1 MPPDL
6 LTATITRWIGFF
18 AMAALIGSLAVD
30 LLILRDDGAPHA
42 ERRRLQRLR
51 VASVIALILVSMAEV
66 FLRGRT
72 MTGTGLSGVLS
83 AVPSIL
89 GRTHFGHVWVIRFV
103 LLAAALCAACSLRR
117 ATRVVTLG
125 AAIGVAFTTAATGH
139 AGDWGDLSLSA
150 AIDWVHVV
158 ASSVWVGG
166 LLSLAVAGRSRGAPI
181 WPSPLFET
189 IARRFSR
196 LAGWSLLAVVSS
208 GSYNAWVQVRTP
220 AALWSTT
227 YGRVLCI
234 KVLLVAG
241 IVWLGAASRYTIVA
255 RLGRP
260 EPGGLLARLFRMQ
273 WAWLFGARETAPS
286 MLPSRLLRY
295 VSREACLGIVVLAC
309 SAILADSTPARH
321 AVHLDHHAGSDA
333 MLVNTTELHARGDIP
348 SKRISD
354 PLPGSESSV
363 HHCPRAPSP
372 GTVMRQSGRP
382 VSDDGNLG
390 RCSKEN
396 EQS

>member
-6 LTATITRWIGFF
+6 LAATITRWIGFF

-30 LLILRDDGAPHA
+30 LLVLRDDGPTLHA
-42 ERRRLQRLR
+42 GRRRLRRLR
-51 VASVIALILVSMAEV
+51 VASVIVLVLVSMAEV
-66 FLRGRT
+66 VLRGRT
-72 MTGTGLSGVLS
+72 MTGAGLSGVLS

-89 GRTHFGHVWVIRFV
+89 GRTHFGHVWVIRFI
-103 LLAAALCAACSLRR
+103 LLAGALCAACSLRR
-117 ATRVVTLG
+117 AGRVVTLV

-158 ASSVWVGG
+158 ASSSWVGG
-166 LLSLAVAGRSRGAPI
+166 LLSLVVAGRSRDVPI

-208 GSYNAWVQVRTP
+208 GSYNAWVQVRMP

-234 KVLLVAG
+234 KVVLVAV

-255 RLGRP
+255 RLGHP

-273 WAWLFGARETAPS
+273 WAWLFGAREIAPS
-286 MLPSRLLRY
+286 LLPPRLLHY

-321 AVHLDHHAGSDA
+321 AVHLDHHAASNA
-333 MLVNTTELHARGDIP
+333 MPVNTAELHARGDIP
-348 SKRISD
+348 AKRISD

-363 HHCPRAPSP
+363 HHCPQAPSP
-372 GTVMRQSGRP
+372 GAVMRQAGRP

-396 EQS
+396 E